1 MSGGQ
6 TSLGSQV
13 CVCPG
18 TGGRGCVQ
26 SHFVLP
32 GLGQGLAWCEWRC
45 YWQCPALEK
54 CRNLISTF
62 SETGFSG
69 CANTNVL
76 PAVLS
81 GPSTLQQ
88 NPPQNPTAEANDQN
102 HSYSLLPTFPFV
114 PQISPGARKQ
124 VGGKVQLGG
133 VSEPLLRM
141 DVSWRDSKVSNPG
154 CGTQRGILACP
165 LNKANISRQNLT
177 RI

>member
-1 MSGGQ
+1 MNSLVSPEHKYRGMSGGQ

-88 NPPQNPTAEANDQN
+88 NPPQNPTAEANDTKTTLILSCQHSPLCHRFPQVPGNRWVGRYSWGEFQN
-102 HSYSLLPTFPFV
+102 H
-114 PQISPGARKQ
+114 
-124 VGGKVQLGG
+124 
-133 VSEPLLRM
+133 
-141 DVSWRDSKVSNPG
+141 
-154 CGTQRGILACP
+154 C
-165 LNKANISRQNLT
+165 
-177 RI
+177 